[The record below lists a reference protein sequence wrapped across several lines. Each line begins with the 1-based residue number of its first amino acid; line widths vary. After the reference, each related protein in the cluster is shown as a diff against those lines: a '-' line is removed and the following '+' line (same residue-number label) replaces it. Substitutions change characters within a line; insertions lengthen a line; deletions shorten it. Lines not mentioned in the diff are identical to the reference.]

1 MKMVKREQVIILDD
15 LFTKREVEQME
26 EYFIHFDGW
35 QLIFDDPSQSLNTYS
50 LGKVIDE
57 PNYGR
62 FDIFCA
68 QAFQE
73 RSGIPVPP
81 FQRVVYNCFRFGDSP
96 NLHIDG
102 ESEEALSF
110 MVYPVSEW
118 NESWGGETVFVRD
131 GEVTDCVV
139 PKPGRVVVFP
149 GSIPH
154 GGKAPNRQH
163 GGVARFS
170 AVFQFT
176 PGQEEDM
183 LAHARQEPPNER
195 PFPLS

>member
-1 MKMVKREQVIILDD
+1 MKIMKREQVMVIDD

-26 EYFIHFDGW
+26 EYFVHFDGW

-50 LGKVIDE
+50 LGKVIDQ
-57 PNYGR
+57 PNFGA
-62 FDIFCA
+62 FDVFCA

-81 FQRVVYNCFRFGDSP
+81 FHRVVYNCFRFGDSP
-96 NLHIDG
+96 NLHHDG
-102 ESEEALSF
+102 ESEDSLSF
-110 MVYPVSEW
+110 MVYPVVDW
-118 NESWGGETVFVRD
+118 CESWGGETVFVRD
-131 GEVTDCVV
+131 GEVTDCIV
-139 PKPGRVVVFP
+139 PKPGRVVIFP

-176 PGQEEDM
+176 PGQEEEM
-183 LAHARQEPPNER
+183 LAHAEQELPNER

>member
-1 MKMVKREQVIILDD
+1 MVKREQVIILDD
-15 LFTKREVEQME
+15 LFTEREVQQME

-35 QLIFDDPSQSLNTYS
+35 QLIFDDPSQDLSSYS
-50 LGKVIDE
+50 LGKVIDQ
-57 PNYGR
+57 PNWGR
-62 FDIFCA
+62 FETLCA
-68 QAFQE
+68 QIFQE
-73 RSGIPVPP
+73 RSVIPVPP
-81 FQRVVYNCFRFGDSP
+81 FHRVVYNCFRFGDSP

-102 ESEEALSF
+102 ESEESLSF
-110 MVYPVSEW
+110 MVYPISEW
-118 NESWGGETVFVRD
+118 NESWGSETVFIRD
-131 GEVTDCVV
+131 GEVTDAVV

-154 GGKAPNRQH
+154 GAKAPNRQH

-176 PGQEEDM
+176 PGQEEEM
-183 LAHARQEPPNER
+183 LTHAQQEPPNDR

>member
-1 MKMVKREQVIILDD
+1 MVKREQGIILDD
-15 LFTKREVEQME
+15 LFTEREVQQME

-35 QLIFDDPSQSLNTYS
+35 QLIFDDPSQDLSSYS
-50 LGKVIDE
+50 LGKVIDQ
-57 PNYGR
+57 PNWGR
-62 FDIFCA
+62 FETLCA
-68 QAFQE
+68 QIFQE
-73 RSGIPVPP
+73 RSVIPVPP
-81 FQRVVYNCFRFGDSP
+81 FHRVVYNCFRFGDSP

-102 ESEEALSF
+102 ESEESLSF
-110 MVYPVSEW
+110 MVYPISEW
-118 NESWGGETVFVRD
+118 NESWGSETVFIRD
-131 GEVTDCVV
+131 GEVTDAVV

-154 GGKAPNRQH
+154 GAKAPNRQH

-176 PGQEEDM
+176 PGQEEEM
-183 LAHARQEPPNER
+183 LTHAQQEPPNDR